1 MRIGLPAEG
10 DWVREKNQL
19 LQEIANLKGE
29 KNNSG
34 RVVDS
39 HNKRIDELQR
49 ENNLLKAQLQN
60 SHGL

>member
-1 MRIGLPAEG
+1 MPAEG

-34 RVVDS
+34 WVVDS